1 MMDRELK
8 EAKKRAEKL
17 REIINYHS
25 RKYHEE
31 DSPEISDEAYDSL
44 VVELFEIEKKFP
56 ELKAKDTPT
65 ERVGG
70 KPLDFFEKVKHDVP
84 QWSFDNVFDKQ
95 ELLDWENK
103 ILRILR
109 KAGINENPEY
119 CVEQKI
125 DGLKIVLTYKN
136 GIMVKGATRGDGVV
150 GEDITQ
156 NLKTI
161 EDIPLKL
168 SRPIDLTVEGEAWLP
183 NSELERINNERK
195 KSGEELFANA
205 RNVAAGSLRQLDPKI
220 VAKRKLRAF
229 IYDAED
235 VDWNTQETFPDS
247 QIGELKLL
255 SSLGFNVNK
264 NFSLCKSVEEICN
277 YYDKYHSEKNS
288 LDYGMDGLVI
298 KVNSRKLQKTLGFTA
313 KSPRFA
319 IAFKFPAE
327 QATTVVLDIAL
338 QVGRT
343 GVITPVAVLK
353 PVRIAGSTVSRAT
366 LHNEDEIKRLDVRIG
381 DTVILQKAG
390 DVIPDIVEVVKKL
403 RTGKEKIFVFP
414 KKIAECGGDGSIE
427 RIPGQAAYRCVFKDS
442 GPQLQR
448 KLEYFVSK
456 KALNIDGL
464 GGKIVELLMNEGL
477 VSSFPDI
484 FTLKKG
490 DLENLERFG
499 EKSADNLLESVESA
513 KKTTLA
519 RLLTGLSIP
528 QVGEE
533 TARDL
538 ASHFGSIEALRKA
551 SIEDLESIDGVG
563 DVVAREVRNWFD
575 NKENL
580 KSLDRLLEY
589 ISLEKETVSSK
600 AKFSGKTFVLTGGL
614 SSMSRDEAKE
624 KIRNLGGKISSSVSS
639 KTDFVVAG
647 AEPGEKLRQAQ
658 KLGVDILTEKDFL
671 NEISE

>member
-1 MMDRELK
+1 MNREVK

-31 DSPEISDEAYDSL
+31 DAPEISDEAYDSL
-44 VVELFEIEKKFP
+44 VAELGEIEKKFP
-56 ELKAKDTPT
+56 DLKTNGTPT

-84 QWSFDNVFDKQ
+84 QWSFDNVFDKD
-95 ELLDWENK
+95 ELLEWESK

-109 KAGINENPEY
+109 KAGIKDNPEY

-125 DGLKIVLTYKN
+125 DGLKIVLTYKK
-136 GIMVKGATRGDGVV
+136 GIFVRGATRGDGVV
-150 GEDITQ
+150 GENITQ

-168 SRPIDLTVEGEAWLP
+168 SRPVDITVEGEAWLP
-183 NSELERINNERK
+183 NSQLERINKERK
-195 KSGEELFANA
+195 ELGEELFANA
-205 RNVAAGSLRQLDPKI
+205 RNASAGSLRQLDPKI

-229 IYDAED
+229 VYDAED
-235 VDWNTQETFPDS
+235 ADWKEKESFPDT

-255 SSLGFNVNK
+255 ESLGFNVNK
-264 NFSLCKSVEEICN
+264 NFALCRTTEEVFD
-277 YYDKYHSEKNS
+277 YYDKYHSEKEKT
-288 LDYGMDGLVI
+288 DYGMDGLVI

-319 IAFKFPAE
+319 VAFKFPAE
-327 QATTVVLDIAL
+327 QATTVIEDIVL

-343 GVITPVAVLK
+343 GVITPVAILR

-366 LHNEDEIKRLDVRIG
+366 LHNEDEIKRLDVRVG

-403 RTGKEKIFVFP
+403 RTGKEKVFVFP
-414 KKIAECGGDGSIE
+414 KKVAECGGDGSIE
-427 RIPGQAAYRCVFKDS
+427 RIPGQSAYRCVFKDS
-442 GPQLQR
+442 GFQLQK

-464 GGKIVELLMNEGL
+464 GGKILELLMNEGL
-477 VSSFPDI
+477 VSSFADI

-499 EKSADNLLESVESA
+499 EKSADNLLESVEKARS
-513 KKTTLA
+513 TTLA

-538 ASHFGSIEALRKA
+538 ANHFGSIEELKKA
-551 SIEDLESIDGVG
+551 SVEDLEVVDGVG
-563 DVVAREVRNWFD
+563 EVVAREVYNWFLD
-575 NKENL
+575 KENS
-580 KSLDRLLEY
+580 KSLDRLLKQL
-589 ISLEKETVSSK
+589 SLKEVSLTGG
-600 AKFSGKTFVLTGGL
+600 KFQGKTFVLTGGL

-624 KIRNLGGKISSSVSS
+624 KIRSLGGKISSSVSS

-647 AEPGEKLRQAQ
+647 TDPGEKFRQAQ
-658 KLGVDILTEKDFL
+658 KLGIKVLSEDEFL
-671 NEISE
+671 NVISE

>member
-1 MMDRELK
+1 MNRELK

-44 VVELFEIEKKFP
+44 VVELLEIENNFP
-56 ELKAKDTPT
+56 ELKESGTPT

-70 KPLDFFEKVKHDVP
+70 NPLDFFEKVRHEVP
-84 QWSFDNVFDKQ
+84 QWSFDNVFDKN
-95 ELLDWENK
+95 ELLEWENK
-103 ILRILR
+103 ILRILK
-109 KAGINENPEY
+109 KAGINESPEY

-136 GIMVKGATRGDGVV
+136 GIFVRGATRGDGVV

-168 SRPIDLTVEGEAWLP
+168 SRPIDMTVEGEAWLP
-183 NSELERINNERK
+183 NSQLERINKERK
-195 KSGEELFANA
+195 ESGEELFANA
-205 RNVAAGSLRQLDPKI
+205 RNAAAGSLRQLDPKI

-229 IYDAED
+229 VYDAED
-235 VDWNTQETFPDS
+235 VGWRDKEPFPES

-255 SSLGFNVNK
+255 SSLGFTVNK
-264 NFSLCKSVEEICN
+264 YFSLCKTIEDIYE
-277 YYDKYHSEKNS
+277 YYDKYYSEKEH

-319 IAFKFPAE
+319 VAFKFPAE
-327 QATTVVLDIAL
+327 QATTVVEDIVL

-343 GVITPVAVLK
+343 GVITPVAVLR
-353 PVRIAGSTVSRAT
+353 PVRIAGSVVSRAT

-414 KKIAECGGDGSIE
+414 KKVAECGGDGSIE
-427 RIPGQAAYRCVFKDS
+427 RVPGQSAYRCVFKDS
-442 GPQLQR
+442 GFQLQK

-464 GGKIVELLMNEGL
+464 GGRIIELLMNEGL
-477 VSSFPDI
+477 VSSFADI

-499 EKSADNLLESVESA
+499 EKSADNLLESIEKA
-513 KKTTLA
+513 RNTTLS

-538 ASHFGSIEALRKA
+538 ASHFGSIEALRQA
-551 SIEDLESIDGVG
+551 QLEELESIEGVG
-563 DVVAREVRNWFD
+563 EVVAREVYGWFK
-575 NKENL
+575 NKENS
-580 KSLDRLLEY
+580 KSLERLLKY
-589 ISLEKETVSSK
+589 ISLEKESGTLGG
-600 AKFSGKTFVLTGGL
+600 KFSGKVFVLTGGL
-614 SSMSRDEAKE
+614 SSMSREEAKE
-624 KIRNLGGKISSSVSS
+624 KIRQMGGKISSSVSQ

-647 AEPGEKLRQAQ
+647 AESGEKLKQAQ
-658 KLGVDILTEKDFL
+658 KLGVKILTEREFL